1 MYIKL
6 TQKANV
12 LSRRIKITQAR
23 QEQMCE
29 VRGAVGFQIQ
39 ICCCRLLRNKN
50 FLRKSRQ
57 IVSIKMS
64 TLQKKMYIHTLN
76 IIYTMYT
83 GSQLKSVLDE
93 MAGTWKKSYNVVFI

>member
-1 MYIKL
+1 
-6 TQKANV
+6 
-12 LSRRIKITQAR
+12 
-23 QEQMCE
+23 
-29 VRGAVGFQIQ
+29 
-39 ICCCRLLRNKN
+39 
-50 FLRKSRQ
+50 
-57 IVSIKMS
+57 MS